1 MRTKTVKP
9 SIIQCSRLFLAIILS
24 FTLLLLM
31 VSPVYAGLKVSGAL
45 ILEDISPGEILIHK
59 IIVSI
64 NDTDSPTDIIVQVC
78 GAGQTVSGTYD
89 VLDASAD
96 TSPYSA
102 RQFTTVDKNL
112 FHLDPGAS
120 QDLTATINIPPNIRA
135 GGCYAL
141 INIQTKPVGQGGVGV
156 VAAVNIPVYL
166 TVKDTQLIHTGKIT
180 GITTSEAISGQ
191 PVDIFTNFQNT
202 GNHHFK
208 MKNEI
213 IVSDSQGKVLDTIY
227 VALSSSSLIPTMSTQ
242 LKATYIPAAELAP
255 GVYTVKS
262 TVMLDDGTVLDTAS
276 GSFEVAEPYVPP
288 PPPASVTLT
297 PGSAAVM
304 ETADKAI
311 SINFPKGAVTGQV
324 DVSLRSYPAAQLPS
338 PPTGYT
344 AATTCFRVDGLTG
357 LLAQQAT
364 VTVRYTGADLDKA
377 KGDVSRLTL
386 ARWDEATNKWSVL
399 KTKADTSAMT
409 LTTQTDRFSIWA
421 VMVAPLAKTN
431 WVIIGG
437 AIAAVIIIVGALITV
452 LTRKKV

>member
-1 MRTKTVKP
+1 MKLTTRILLVFILITMFILIP
-9 SIIQCSRLFLAIILS
+9 SQAS
-24 FTLLLLM
+24 
-31 VSPVYAGLKVSGAL
+31 AGLRVTDAVL
-45 ILEDISPGEILIHK
+45 NVTVTPGDVITHK
-59 IIVSI
+59 MSVGLRE
-64 NDTDSPTDIIVQVC
+64 TDSAMDIAV
-78 GAGQTVSGTYD
+78 TVNDLGK
-89 VLDASAD
+89 
-96 TSPYSA
+96 YSA
-102 RQFTTVDKNL
+102 KDYITIDNPS
-112 FHLDPGAS
+112 FHLEPGQS
-120 QDLTATINIPPNIRA
+120 QDVTATIRIPLDA
-135 GGCYAL
+135 GEGGKYAM
-141 INIQTKPVGQGGVGV
+141 INIGQQQAAGTSVGV
-156 VAAVNIPVYL
+156 LVAVDVPIFL
-166 TVKDTQLIHTGKIT
+166 TIKDTPLIHTGKIT
-180 GITTSEAISGQ
+180 GITTSKAVSGQ

-202 GNHHFK
+202 GNHHFQVK
-208 MKNEI
+208 GEVL
-213 IVSDSQGKVLDTIY
+213 VSNTQGEVLDTIY
-227 VALSSSSLIPTMSTQ
+227 TALTTSSLVPTMSTQ
-242 LKATYIPAAELAP
+242 LKATYIPKGELSL
-255 GVYTVKS
+255 GVYTIKS

-297 PGSAAVM
+297 PGSAAVL